1 MHQAVRSV
9 FIKWLSELGD
19 WLMDYSLVV
28 DEEMFI
34 NGSFHDV
41 ELGLLPIGS
50 LTPLCVVKIAFN
62 EPREKWRQDTAGLV
76 CGAEN
81 ECRILVVVEICEEPD
96 ENRPPPPEQELWSS
110 LPFMHRHNVGQL
122 AATIQAFCIR
132 KEYYLSG
139 RFTCKVH
146 LQCLR
151 WHEPEL
157 LWECEMTRE
166 EVISHTE
173 EDEDM
178 YPNWRNILLPEWD
191 VKGEEILLP
200 FEELLEA
207 MWDCIEGYDN
217 MVALRMA
224 GPGLRRR
231 RLLGRR
237 HPGQRR
243 RAATPALYPN
253 WRNILLPEWDVK
265 GEEILLPF
273 EELLEAMW
281 DCIEGYDNM
290 VALRMA
296 GVRKGALEPAVEE
309 CQDCRLC
316 ERHIEPL
323 NRLQNMYEREAAAK
337 QAEEM
342 KRKAEKARKDKARLL
357 WKRPKRSDTVTRQQR
372 DVAEPLC
379 QDENGQHSVEEMS
392 VAGVD
397 DIDEDTEE
405 DETGGDEGSEYEDD
419 GDQDTDMS
427 SD

>member
-1 MHQAVRSV
+1 MAQRVLRPARENRMHQAVRSV

-96 ENRPPPPEQELWSS
+96 ENRPPPPEKELWSS

-157 LWECEMTRE
+157 LWECEMTRD

-191 VKGEEILLP
+191 VKGE
-200 FEELLEA
+200 
-207 MWDCIEGYDN
+207 D
-217 MVALRMA
+217 
-224 GPGLRRR
+224 
-231 RLLGRR
+231 
-237 HPGQRR
+237 
-243 RAATPALYPN
+243 
-253 WRNILLPEWDVK
+253 
-265 GEEILLPF
+265 ILLPF

-323 NRLQNMYEREAAAK
+323 NRLQNMYKREAAAK